1 MPHICGSKCGR
12 PPATSASAAWCWH
25 RRKLPG
31 LSRRLIPTTPA
42 CARLTADRDDDLLV
56 GVLDEVIYPLDTA
69 GESPVDLDINGT
81 DGGVDVTVAMADAST
96 LP

>member
-1 MPHICGSKCGR
+1 
-12 PPATSASAAWCWH
+12 
-25 RRKLPG
+25 
-31 LSRRLIPTTPA
+31 
-42 CARLTADRDDDLLV
+42 
-56 GVLDEVIYPLDTA
+56 VLDEVIYPLDTA